1 MTKTTTGSSRLTVI
15 LSWVIALVCLV
26 GGALFIWLMPSPGQG
41 AIDLQAKK
49 QKSPKSISDKIK
61 QEQAQRELP
70 ANYSEQLVKQSEVL
84 VKKNLE
90 DQLRKFQ
97 EMAKKMRQRKNELLT
112 KVEQRKLP
120 RTAPDDANDTSK
132 ARNIPQAGKLS
143 ANPSVD
149 DMYALL
155 REYEAEIQQNHLA
168 ANAAKQAL
176 SKGLSFPEVYSS
188 LKQVGKP
195 GGGFGIGNGQPGG
208 GEGSGNGNGFGGM
221 GEAAQGSG
229 NRRPMNAYAGPRL
242 NQEMVKA
249 QALPGRRFSKSAD
262 RKGWLYINTWYMIG
276 PWESFGRE
284 DFSIVHPPEIS
295 VDFDAVY
302 TDGQVGT
309 GVMETDSH
317 PIKVIGEEVYLDGT
331 LRWKFMQSE
340 SMHNTVPVTTG
351 HSTYYAYTELYFDEA
366 TTMLVAIGTD
376 DSGRVWIN
384 GKDVW
389 RDYGTSWYNID
400 EHIAPFQFRQGW
412 NRILVRLENGGGGA
426 CGFSFLIIPQE

>member
-41 AIDLQAKK
+41 AVDLQAKK

-143 ANPSVD
+143 ANPSVE

-188 LKQVGKP
+188 LKTGSSRMPSFDELIRMQTKGGEWATSTGSNASAGLEIKSTADLNNYRGLLGQATRQAGLAQSRLENLFGVVKQVGKP

-221 GEAAQGSG
+221 GGGS
-229 NRRPMNAYAGPRL
+229 
-242 NQEMVKA
+242 
-249 QALPGRRFSKSAD
+249 S
-262 RKGWLYINTWYMIG
+262 
-276 PWESFGRE
+276 
-284 DFSIVHPPEIS
+284 
-295 VDFDAVY
+295 
-302 TDGQVGT
+302 GQ
-309 GVMETDSH
+309 
-317 PIKVIGEEVYLDGT
+317 
-331 LRWKFMQSE
+331 WKQTS
-340 SMHNTVPVTTG
+340 
-351 HSTYYAYTELYFDEA
+351 DECLCRSPA
-366 TTMLVAIGTD
+366 
-376 DSGRVWIN
+376 
-384 GKDVW
+384 
-389 RDYGTSWYNID
+389 
-400 EHIAPFQFRQGW
+400 
-412 NRILVRLENGGGGA
+412 
-426 CGFSFLIIPQE
+426 

>member
-1 MTKTTTGSSRLTVI
+1 MT
-15 LSWVIALVCLV
+15 
-26 GGALFIWLMPSPGQG
+26 
-41 AIDLQAKK
+41 
-49 QKSPKSISDKIK
+49 
-61 QEQAQRELP
+61 
-70 ANYSEQLVKQSEVL
+70 
-84 VKKNLE
+84 
-90 DQLRKFQ
+90 
-97 EMAKKMRQRKNELLT
+97 
-112 KVEQRKLP
+112 
-120 RTAPDDANDTSK
+120 
-132 ARNIPQAGKLS
+132 
-143 ANPSVD
+143 
-149 DMYALL
+149 
-155 REYEAEIQQNHLA
+155 
-168 ANAAKQAL
+168 
-176 SKGLSFPEVYSS
+176 
-188 LKQVGKP
+188 
-195 GGGFGIGNGQPGG
+195 
-208 GEGSGNGNGFGGM
+208 
-221 GEAAQGSG
+221 
-229 NRRPMNAYAGPRL
+229 
-242 NQEMVKA
+242 
-249 QALPGRRFSKSAD
+249 
-262 RKGWLYINTWYMIG
+262 G

-384 GKDVW
+384 GEDVW

-400 EHIAPFQFRQGW
+400 EHITPFQFRQGW

>member
-143 ANPSVD
+143 ANPSVE

-168 ANAAKQAL
+168 ANAAKPGAFQGTFV
-176 SKGLSFPEVYSS
+176 SRGL
-188 LKQVGKP
+188 
-195 GGGFGIGNGQPGG
+195 
-208 GEGSGNGNGFGGM
+208 
-221 GEAAQGSG
+221 
-229 NRRPMNAYAGPRL
+229 
-242 NQEMVKA
+242 
-249 QALPGRRFSKSAD
+249 
-262 RKGWLYINTWYMIG
+262 
-276 PWESFGRE
+276 
-284 DFSIVHPPEIS
+284 
-295 VDFDAVY
+295 
-302 TDGQVGT
+302 
-309 GVMETDSH
+309 
-317 PIKVIGEEVYLDGT
+317 
-331 LRWKFMQSE
+331 
-340 SMHNTVPVTTG
+340 
-351 HSTYYAYTELYFDEA
+351 
-366 TTMLVAIGTD
+366 
-376 DSGRVWIN
+376 
-384 GKDVW
+384 
-389 RDYGTSWYNID
+389 
-400 EHIAPFQFRQGW
+400 
-412 NRILVRLENGGGGA
+412 
-426 CGFSFLIIPQE
+426 